1 MEHKRTILVTGASG
15 GIGAAVA
22 QRFLEGG
29 WRVGLMARRA
39 EALREVAQDH
49 PDAVVLPGDVTDEA
63 SIADVFD
70 RFCPAGTRLDMLFN
84 NAGIFSPPADIDEM
98 SVEDWKQAVDVNLTG
113 MFLAARAAFGRM
125 KRQSPKGG
133 RIVNNGSVSAHVPRP
148 GAAAYTATKH
158 AVTGLTRQISLDGR
172 PHDIACGQI
181 DIGNARTPLLEDL
194 AAKSDVEI
202 PMMDVAEV
210 AEAVWSMG
218 GLPVTTN
225 VQFMTIMAT
234 QMPYIGR
241 G

>member
-1 MEHKRTILVTGASG
+1 M
-15 GIGAAVA
+15 
-22 QRFLEGG
+22 
-29 WRVGLMARRA
+29 
-39 EALREVAQDH
+39 
-49 PDAVVLPGDVTDEA
+49 
-63 SIADVFD
+63 
-70 RFCPAGTRLDMLFN
+70 
-84 NAGIFSPPADIDEM
+84 
-98 SVEDWKQAVDVNLTG
+98 
-113 MFLAARAAFGRM
+113 
-125 KRQSPKGG
+125 
-133 RIVNNGSVSAHVPRP
+133 
-148 GAAAYTATKH
+148 
-158 AVTGLTRQISLDGR
+158 TGLTRQISLDGR

-181 DIGNARTPLLEDL
+181 DIGNARTPMLEDL